1 MYRSLVSSRYRLSL
15 VPLYQFNSD
24 FCIRMY
30 AHEYFRG
37 VFAVYQ
43 CKTLSDGV
51 CKGEVYSNRTA
62 LPKKTLA
69 YMTSSPPEPL
79 GIF

>member
-1 MYRSLVSSRYRLSL
+1 
-15 VPLYQFNSD
+15 
-24 FCIRMY
+24 MY

-51 CKGEVYSNRTA
+51 CKGELYSKSNRA
-62 LPKKTLA
+62 TLA
-69 YMTSSPPEPL
+69 YMTSSSPEPL
-79 GIF
+79 GIFWVAEGKTVGTVAFGPSRL